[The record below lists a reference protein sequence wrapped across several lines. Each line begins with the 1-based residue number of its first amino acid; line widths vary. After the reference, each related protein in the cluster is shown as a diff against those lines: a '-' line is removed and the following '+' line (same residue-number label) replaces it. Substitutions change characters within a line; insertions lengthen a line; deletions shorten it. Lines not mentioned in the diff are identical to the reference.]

1 MKQKKETLVSKAEQL
16 FKQNPDMKPIDMA
29 KVLGVKVQRVYV
41 LRNTLKKKLAKKAS
55 SKVTTKPVERM
66 ATTAKAGR
74 PTNYVLRLEAEIV
87 QYQKWCNEWR
97 DKCDKLTKECTDVKV
112 MFMDAQAVVKYL
124 EHKVANLITINN
136 FKGN

>member
-74 PTNYVLRLEAEIV
+74 PTNYVLRLEAEVV

-97 DKCDKLTKECTDVKV
+97 EKYDKLAKECTDVKV